1 MYNILLQLFEKAVT
15 YFYIDIKIINYIEL
29 VSIITIYVHKPVLKK
44 KKKYTGL
51 EFTRENLTRY
61 SKQSTCSGAGF

>member
-44 KKKYTGL
+44 KKNTLG
-51 EFTRENLTRY
+51 
-61 SKQSTCSGAGF
+61 

>member
-15 YFYIDIKIINYIEL
+15 CFYIDIKIINYIEL

-44 KKKYTGL
+44 LHWFRIY
-51 EFTRENLTRY
+51 E
-61 SKQSTCSGAGF
+61 